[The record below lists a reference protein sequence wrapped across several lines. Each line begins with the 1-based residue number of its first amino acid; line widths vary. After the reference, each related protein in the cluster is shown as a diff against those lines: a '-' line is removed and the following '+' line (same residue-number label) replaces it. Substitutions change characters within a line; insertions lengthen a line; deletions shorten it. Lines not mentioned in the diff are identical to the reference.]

1 MKYSGTYS
9 CGHNGEIELFGP
21 NKEREWKYNREFS
34 GLCPECYKK
43 KLEEENAAKAVYAQN
58 NGLLSLEG
66 SIKQVNWA
74 NKIRDDF
81 LIRID
86 EAFSQLHDL
95 TPTDELNAHLD
106 KLTENRFMITQIKSA
121 SWFIDVQF
129 FSPMNPNDTGKMN
142 LKLRKILG
150 IRPEES
156 VYPTSRNAGEA
167 ESQNTNIIR
176 PEEPSHEGWVDLSIT
191 GAIIS
196 ATYVKD
202 DSFRAVVKS
211 SGLHWD
217 SEARVWRMRVGE
229 MQGACADCVAELA
242 SKLLKNGFSV
252 LIHDK
257 DAHDKTIHGDYAP
270 RHYRWVSAG
279 NGGYILHYPKN
290 DGDAEGAIKK
300 LIGYCKWNGM
310 RGGFEVSKIK
320 TESVKELARLYGFK
334 MTVGAQKLVE
344 DSEAMLN
351 AATTIEP
358 TIKNPKKYDGLKEI
372 LQSSRDVL
380 DDLKDDI

>member
-58 NGLLSLEG
+58 NGMLSLEG

-121 SWFIDVQF
+121 SWFIDGQF

-156 VYPTSRNAGEA
+156 VYPASDNNGEV
-167 ESQNTNIIR
+167 EPQNMNIIR
-176 PEEPSHEGWVDLSIT
+176 PEQPSHEGWVDLSIIGT
-191 GAIIS
+191 TIS

-202 DSFRAVVKS
+202 EAFRAIVKS

-217 SEARVWRMRVGE
+217 SEARAWRMRVGE
-229 MQGACADCVAELA
+229 IQGTCDDCIAELA

-252 LIHDK
+252 LIHEQT
-257 DAHDKTIHGDYAP
+257 AYEKTIRGDYTP
-270 RHYRWVSAG
+270 RHYRWISEG
-279 NGGYILHYPKN
+279 NGNYIIHYPK
-290 DGDAEGAIKK
+290 DDKDAECAVKK

-310 RGGFEVSKIK
+310 RGGFEVPKIK
-320 TESVKELARLYGFK
+320 TESTKELARLYDFR
-334 MTVGAQKLVE
+334 MTLGAQKLVE

-358 TIKNPKKYDGLKEI
+358 SIKEPKKSDGLKEI
-372 LQSSRDVL
+372 LQSNRDVL